1 MVGCCYTTIFGNE
14 KLNQLAF
21 EKENIFISGLERRN
35 KNKIM
40 TVENIFEFASR
51 NKVRFPFKGMISV
64 EDLWD
69 LSLTNLDSIYKT
81 LNKQVKQS
89 EEESLLSTKASVDTE
104 LEVQIAIVKHIVS
117 VKLAEKEAAEKA
129 SAKKAQKQKIMSIIA
144 TKQDEAL
151 QNSSIDDLKKML
163 DELGD

>member
-1 MVGCCYTTIFGNE
+1 
-14 KLNQLAF
+14 
-21 EKENIFISGLERRN
+21 
-35 KNKIM
+35 M

-89 EEESLLSTKASVDTE
+89 EEESLLSTKVSVDTE

>member
-1 MVGCCYTTIFGNE
+1 MM
-14 KLNQLAF
+14 
-21 EKENIFISGLERRN
+21 KEI
-35 KNKIM
+35 
-40 TVENIFEFASR
+40 NIFEYATR
-51 NKVRFPFKGMISV
+51 HALRFPYKGSQSV
-64 EDLWD
+64 EELWR
-69 LSLTNLDSIYKT
+69 LSLTELDTIYKT

-129 SAKKAQKQKIMSIIA
+129 SVKKAQKQKIMSIIA
-144 TKQDEAL
+144 TKENEAL
-151 QNSSIDDLKKML
+151 QNSSIDDLQKML

>member
-1 MVGCCYTTIFGNE
+1 
-14 KLNQLAF
+14 
-21 EKENIFISGLERRN
+21 
-35 KNKIM
+35 M

-69 LSLTNLDSIYKT
+69 LSFTSLDSIYKT

>member
-1 MVGCCYTTIFGNE
+1 
-14 KLNQLAF
+14 
-21 EKENIFISGLERRN
+21 
-35 KNKIM
+35 M
-40 TVENIFEFASR
+40 TVENIFEYATR

-69 LSLTNLDSIYKT
+69 LSLPNLDSIYKT

-89 EEESLLSTKASVDTE
+89 EEESLLNTKSNIDTE

-117 VKLAEKEAAEKA
+117 VKLAEQEAREKA
-129 SAKKAQKQKIMSIIA
+129 RTKREQKQKIMSIIA

-151 QNSSIDDLKKML
+151 QNSSIDDLQKML

>member
-1 MVGCCYTTIFGNE
+1 MTTE
-14 KLNQLAF
+14 K
-21 EKENIFISGLERRN
+21 
-35 KNKIM
+35 
-40 TVENIFEFASR
+40 IFEFAAR

-104 LEVQIAIVKHIVS
+104 LEVQIAIVKYIVS
-117 VKLAEKEAAEKA
+117 VKLAEKEASEKA
-129 SAKKAQKQKIMSIIA
+129 HTKREQKQKIMSIIA
-144 TKQDEAL
+144 TKENEAL

-163 DELGD
+163 DELDN

>member
-1 MVGCCYTTIFGNE
+1 
-14 KLNQLAF
+14 
-21 EKENIFISGLERRN
+21 
-35 KNKIM
+35 M
-40 TVENIFEFASR
+40 TVENIFEYASR

-117 VKLAEKEAAEKA
+117 VKLAEKEDAEKA